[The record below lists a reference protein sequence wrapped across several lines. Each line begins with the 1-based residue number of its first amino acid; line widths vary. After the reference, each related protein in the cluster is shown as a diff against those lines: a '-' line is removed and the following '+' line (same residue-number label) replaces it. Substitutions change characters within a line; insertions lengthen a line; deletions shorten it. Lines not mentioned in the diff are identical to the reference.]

1 MAEIPSVP
9 PPSTQPTAG
18 IGRLG
23 WLLAGGVLLLY
34 FAPWFV
40 LGQHAWFNS
49 FDNLDSFVSWYRV
62 VVRSGYAFAPSETL
76 VPEIMGVPKH
86 ALVNVFSLFYG
97 LNLLLPT
104 FQAVVAHYL
113 IIHLTAFGGML
124 ALLRR
129 HVPEVPVPA
138 VLVAALSFGL
148 LPYYQDWNLSI
159 AAQPLL
165 LSAILALRNR
175 RGRWF
180 DWLVVAGYPFVSNLQ
195 SVGIFVLAV
204 LGGVLVHDFFRNR
217 RSILPLLLSTVVLGL
232 GYLVTKI
239 DMIEGLV
246 LGRGSYVSH
255 RIEMLRV
262 PKDFFETLKLGTRYF
277 LLGDFDASISLHTY
291 VLLPTV
297 LIGLWQSRLRG
308 EGVWFRRLRGLVLA
322 AAVISAYIALLSF
335 EPVAALRN
343 RVAFLRMFTAERF
356 HAFLPLIWHLA
367 FAGALTVCWSAL
379 RRRGVALVG
388 ALQLAI
394 LFLHN
399 PTYHQTLAPGLPY
412 LPYHHFYRYGAYYSE
427 DLFGKIAR
435 AIGQPQSRYKVA
447 SVGFAPAI
455 AQYNGFRT
463 IDGYCTNYPLTYKQ
477 AFRRIVARELALGD
491 PGDRF
496 MFNDWGNQCYLVDDQ
511 QRGWDVYLTRDRDST
526 RRQTERLEIDRTAF
540 RGLGGRYVFSA
551 LRIQRP
557 EADGLRFRGRFANET
572 WEIFVYE
579 VLDTDLP

>member
-1 MAEIPSVP
+1 MAEISPVSP
-9 PPSTQPTAG
+9 PLTKPAAG

-23 WLLAGGVLLLY
+23 WMLTGVVLLLY

-40 LGQHAWFNS
+40 LGENAWFNS

-62 VVRSGYAFAPSETL
+62 VVRGGYAFAPTDTP

-104 FQAVVAHYL
+104 FQAVVAHYV

-129 HVPEVPVPA
+129 HFPEVPGPA
-138 VLVAALSFGL
+138 VLVTALSFGL

-165 LSAILALRNR
+165 LSAILALRSR

-195 SVGIFVLAV
+195 SVGIFVLALLGV
-204 LGGVLVHDFFRNR
+204 LLVHDGLRYR
-217 RSILPLLLSTVVLGL
+217 RGAVPVLVSILVLGL
-232 GYLVTKI
+232 GYLFTKL

-246 LGRGSYVSH
+246 LGSGSYTSH

-262 PKDFFETLKLGTRYF
+262 PKNLLETLKLGARYF
-277 LLGDFDASISLHTY
+277 LIGDFDASISLHTY

-297 LIGLWQSRLRG
+297 SIGLWQSYRQGSVWFGRLR
-308 EGVWFRRLRGLVLA
+308 VLLGA
-322 AAVISAYIALLSF
+322 ALLISGYIAVLSF
-335 EPVAALRN
+335 EPVASVRN
-343 RVAFLRMFTAERF
+343 GVAFLRMFTAERF
-356 HAFLPLIWHLA
+356 HAFLPLLWHLA

-379 RRRGVALVG
+379 RQTGVVVLG
-388 ALQLAI
+388 ALQLLI

-412 LPYHHFYRYGAYYSE
+412 LPYHHFYRYGGYYSE
-427 DLFGKIAR
+427 ELFAEIAR
-435 AIGQPQSRYKVA
+435 SIGQRQSEYKVA
-447 SVGFAPAI
+447 SVGLAPAI

-463 IDGYCTNYPLTYKQ
+463 IDGYCTNYPLPYKH
-477 AFRRIVARELALGD
+477 AFRRIMARELALGD

-496 MFNDWGNQCYLVDDQ
+496 MFDDWGNQCYLVDDQ
-511 QRGWDVYLTRDRDST
+511 QKGWDVYLTRDRDPA
-526 RRQTERLEIDRTAF
+526 RRQTERLEIDGAAF
-540 RGLGGRYVFSA
+540 RSLGGRYVFSA
-551 LRIQRP
+551 LRIRRP
-557 EADGLRFRGRFANET
+557 EVDGLRFRGRFANNT

-579 VLDTDLP
+579 VP